1 MNINAPHKIMF
12 KYVLPIS
19 SGILLLT
26 CIIGILR
33 GVTVNNFVI
42 STLGILGAIYAVS
55 TIHWASFEDWKN
67 SQERTSNKKSVPK

>member
-1 MNINAPHKIMF
+1 MNLGESKRHMF
-12 KYVLPIS
+12 KYILPIS

-33 GVTVNNFVI
+33 GIAVNNFVI
-42 STLGILGAIYAVS
+42 SALGIMGAIYAVS